1 LKKQVKNQSYATGLI
16 NFSLELLAGMLYFL
30 SVCSFKERGACYAL
44 IMLPEEQK
52 RKGVIS
58 ASLGNHALALSYH
71 GHKLNIP
78 VTVVM
83 PIVAPIMKIQ
93 ACQQHGAHV
102 VVQGNDMGEAKR
114 IAMQLS
120 KEQNLVYING

>member
-1 LKKQVKNQSYATGLI
+1 MLC
-16 NFSLELLAGMLYFL
+16 MLY
-30 SVCSFKERGACYAL
+30 VCSFKERGACYAL

-71 GHKLNIP
+71 GHRLNIP

-83 PIVAPIMKIQ
+83 PTVAPIMKIQ
-93 ACQQHGAHV
+93 ACERHGARV
-102 VVQGNDMGEAKR
+102 VVQGNDMGEAKS

-120 KEQNLVYING
+120 KEQDLVYING